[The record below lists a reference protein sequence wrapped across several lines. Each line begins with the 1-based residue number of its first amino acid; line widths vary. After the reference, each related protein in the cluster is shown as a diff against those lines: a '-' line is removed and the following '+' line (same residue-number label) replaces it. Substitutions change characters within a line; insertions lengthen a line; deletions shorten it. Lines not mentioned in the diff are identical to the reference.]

1 MMVKYFFYQKAI
13 FLSLNC
19 KMFPGGDMPLAPGR
33 VQGRGGG
40 CWQPLQGQET
50 GPGKV
55 PQLSSPLPGSVQH

>member
-1 MMVKYFFYQKAI
+1 
-13 FLSLNC
+13 
-19 KMFPGGDMPLAPGR
+19 MFPGGDMPLAPGS

-55 PQLSSPLPGSVQH
+55 PQLSSPLPGSVQPF